1 MDITA
6 IVIDDDPS
14 IRIVFSECLSMINVD
29 VLATGKNGLEASQLY
44 EKHRPDV
51 VLMELAMPLYDGAYG
66 LRKIRKSDPNARVIM
81 VTALISSDLQ
91 KQLQENGAQAII
103 LKPFEMEMIRQTIE
117 NVKNEVGRILVR
129 NNEEKNL
136 ASKKRKELSA

>member
-1 MDITA
+1 MEITA

-14 IRIVFSECLSMINVD
+14 VRIVFSECLSMINVD

-51 VLMELAMPLYDGAYG
+51 VLMELAMPLYDGVYG
-66 LRKIRKSDPNARVIM
+66 LRKIRESDPNARVIM

-91 KQLQENGAQAII
+91 KELEENGAQAII
-103 LKPFEMEMIRQTIE
+103 LKPFEMETIRHTIE

-129 NNEEKNL
+129 NDEDKI
-136 ASKKRKELSA
+136 SIF

>member
-1 MDITA
+1 VEITA

-14 IRIVFSECLSMINVD
+14 VRIVFSECLSMINVD

-66 LRKIRKSDPNARVIM
+66 LRKIRESDPNARVIM

-91 KQLQENGAQAII
+91 KQLHENGAQAII
-103 LKPFEMEMIRQTIE
+103 LKPFEMETIRHTIE

-129 NNEEKNL
+129 NDEDKI
-136 ASKKRKELSA
+136 SIF

>member
-1 MDITA
+1 MEITA

-14 IRIVFSECLSMINVD
+14 VRIVFSECLSMINVD

-44 EKHRPDV
+44 EKHHPDV

-66 LRKIRKSDPNARVIM
+66 LRKIRESDPNARVIM

-91 KQLQENGAQAII
+91 KQLHENGAQAII
-103 LKPFEMEMIRQTIE
+103 LKPFEIEMIRQTIE
-117 NVKNEVGRILVR
+117 NVKNGIGRILVR
-129 NNEEKNL
+129 NNED
-136 ASKKRKELSA
+136 KKSIF

>member
-1 MDITA
+1 MEITA

-14 IRIVFSECLSMINVD
+14 VRIVFSECLSMINVD

-44 EKHRPDV
+44 EKHHPDV

-66 LRKIRKSDPNARVIM
+66 LRKIRESDPNARVIM

-91 KQLQENGAQAII
+91 KELQEDGAQAII
-103 LKPFEMEMIRQTIE
+103 LKPFEMETIRHTIE

-129 NNEEKNL
+129 NDEDKI
-136 ASKKRKELSA
+136 SIF